1 MSRCSLPLWRPPQL
15 RPQVWVMQKLAWP
28 TPRPVAVEDGCT
40 CLVSE
45 RQGWEAGPRPPIE
58 ARNLAR
64 PAHHTRDRGGAA
76 SPFERPRLWSDA
88 SAGSSDTGGRRS
100 SPSVES
106 TGAGNKRGSRK
117 YSAEAKLFASADP
130 PSLLETYFDQTL
142 GGGGGGAGVGGESK
156 EHEVQQASVRSRT
169 NARMSDAEDAF
180 LEGAY

>member
-76 SPFERPRLWSDA
+76 SPSCR
-88 SAGSSDTGGRRS
+88 
-100 SPSVES
+100 
-106 TGAGNKRGSRK
+106 
-117 YSAEAKLFASADP
+117 
-130 PSLLETYFDQTL
+130 LETQSLF
-142 GGGGGGAGVGGESK
+142 VSMFVC
-156 EHEVQQASVRSRT
+156 HASTSCQIMV
-169 NARMSDAEDAF
+169 E
-180 LEGAY
+180 